1 MARMLFI
8 AALLVGAAAPGSAAT
23 PANVKAR
30 NAQSWDVLFSEYP
43 PRAHAA
49 GQQGMVGYKV
59 KLDREGYATECE
71 VTRPSGHALLD
82 EETCRLILNRAT
94 FKGVRDSSG
103 RRVATV
109 SEGTV
114 NWVLPSNAASYG
126 TAAVP
131 AAAPPSGLRIV
142 DAPAPSSG
150 KKICKRSLKT
160 GTLATYERIC
170 LSQADWARVRE
181 RNREE
186 WGELQGSKG
195 SSRGN

>member
-1 MARMLFI
+1 MARMLLFATI
-8 AALLVGAAAPGSAAT
+8 LIGAAAPVLAGT
-23 PANVKAR
+23 PADVKAR

-43 PRAHAA
+43 PRALAA
-49 GQQGMVGYKV
+49 GQQGLVGYKV

-71 VTRPSGHALLD
+71 VTKPSGHAVLD

-103 RRVATV
+103 RRVTTV
-109 SEGTV
+109 AEGTV
-114 NWVLPSNAASYG
+114 NWVLPSQAATYSG
-126 TAAVP
+126 QP
-131 AAAPPSGLRIV
+131 AAAPSGLRIAN
-142 DAPAPSSG
+142 APAPASG

-170 LSQADWARVRE
+170 LSKADWDRHADRQ
-181 RNREE
+181 REE